1 MGKLKNEVEKTLKEN
16 NEVVAEKLNK
26 KEEEKEMEQ
35 NPKIELNVATLSK
48 VQKEGGYNA
57 TVVAKYPYTNEEG
70 EVVYEIHRMK
80 NAEQPFYAV
89 RPLGNGEFKTGLG
102 KVKTIP
108 YNLPNLLKSKEDG
121 DVIFV
126 TEGESKADIL
136 NELGYVATTV
146 PFKGTDKWTSK
157 YNKYLKY
164 ANVLIVADN
173 DNNSREFAENTFE
186 EISDVANKVGILELT
201 SIYQDLKEG
210 GDIEDLRNIVNDDQ
224 QLKEVLDSSIE
235 NFMTDK
241 EVD

>member
-1 MGKLKNEVEKTLKEN
+1 MAQAKKVEKTSKEN

-26 KEEEKEMEQ
+26 KEEEKEMK
-35 NPKIELNVATLSK
+35 NKKIELNVATLSK
-48 VQKEGGYNA
+48 VQKEVGYNA
-57 TVVAKYPYTNEEG
+57 TAVAKYPYPNEEG
-70 EVVYEIHRMK
+70 EVVYEIHRMQ
-80 NAEQPFYAV
+80 NAEQPFYTV

-108 YNLPNLLKSKEDG
+108 YNLPNVIKAKENNE
-121 DVIFV
+121 VIFI
-126 TEGESKADIL
+126 TEGESKADVL

-146 PFKGTDKWTSK
+146 PFKGTDKWISK

-173 DNNSREFAENTFE
+173 DDNSRAFAENTFE

-201 SIYQDLKEG
+201 SIYPDLKES

-224 QLKEVLDSSIE
+224 ELKRVLDSIIE